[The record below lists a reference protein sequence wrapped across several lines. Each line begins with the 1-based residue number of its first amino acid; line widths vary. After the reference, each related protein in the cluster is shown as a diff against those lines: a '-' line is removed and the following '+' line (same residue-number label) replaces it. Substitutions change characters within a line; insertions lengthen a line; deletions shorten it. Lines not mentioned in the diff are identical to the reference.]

1 MIGGS
6 KYESAKSLIDQEV
19 KDWNRTTLS
28 DLEKW
33 HREWWIIQ
41 GMVHM
46 ALAILS
52 FDDYNR
58 LKQYVY
64 DEYGFNVGGVNDDVS
79 MEYG

>member
-19 KDWNRTTLS
+19 KNWNRTTLS
-28 DLEKW
+28 DLEKY
-33 HREWWIIQ
+33 HREWWIVH

-46 ALAILS
+46 ALAFLN
-52 FDDYNR
+52 FDDYHK

-64 DEYGFNVGGVNDDVS
+64 DEYGFNVGGVYADKED
-79 MEYG
+79 EE